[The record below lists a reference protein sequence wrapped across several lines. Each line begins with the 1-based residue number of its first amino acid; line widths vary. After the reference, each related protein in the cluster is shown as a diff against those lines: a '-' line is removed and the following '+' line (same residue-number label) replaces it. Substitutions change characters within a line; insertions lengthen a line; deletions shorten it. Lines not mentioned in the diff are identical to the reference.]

1 MFSSFNEEDPN
12 SKLSKKFQG
21 STKADK
27 LANYGSQFTKMPE
40 TQGTKTIVTK
50 EEVPLWPIKEI
61 KRRLFIQ
68 IREYWKWRWRNNADN
83 QPPCLATKRFLPDLD
98 TSFWTVF
105 TTNQGN
111 SRRVFS
117 ELVGIVTNH
126 NYLASYEHK
135 IGRID
140 SPNCTICESDIE
152 MNSHH
157 IIFECEAL
165 EEIRRNSFKKLIEPD
180 TLEEGPENPQRY
192 KYNIK
197 PKELVQFLK
206 NIRKRCKLIPGY
218 DDEE

>member
-1 MFSSFNEEDPN
+1 M
-12 SKLSKKFQG
+12 G
-21 STKADK
+21 
-27 LANYGSQFTKMPE
+27 
-40 TQGTKTIVTK
+40 
-50 EEVPLWPIKEI
+50 
-61 KRRLFIQ
+61 
-68 IREYWKWRWRNNADN
+68 
-83 QPPCLATKRFLPDLD
+83 
-98 TSFWTVF
+98 

-165 EEIRRNSFKKLIEPD
+165 EDIRRNSFKKLIEPD

-192 KYNIK
+192 KYNNTDHNTHIQTIH
-197 PKELVQFLK
+197 ELTNTTTHTKQLT
-206 NIRKRCKLIPGY
+206 
-218 DDEE
+218 